1 MSSFDSIVVSG
12 EFVSEHYLVEQF
24 PARVR
29 TLRKTWAEREELKV
43 ATPRSGLLSVAGSV
57 VSSLTAAREGRA
69 GELPELYRRLRVALG
84 FVSGGG
90 ASDGDGSV
98 DSVPEPV
105 RVQRRG
111 AEVEV
116 RAVPVRTASGLHL
129 VVLEA
134 ADAATVEDVLDWQ
147 PDSARDAERET
158 AGAGRLLD
166 PALIDGKPEHGTAR
180 VISALFAAEERQ
192 RPDWVLVQAGGW
204 LLLTERQRW
213 PEGRWVAVDVAT
225 AAERRDA
232 KVAGE
237 LETVAALVGSDAL
250 VPGPDGSCGWD
261 GVLDESVKHA
271 VGVSKDLREGV
282 RESVELVANEIVA
295 RRRRAGLKVEEV
307 AEGLPKNAALPMLLQ
322 RQALRFLYRILFL
335 LYAEARP
342 ELGILPS
349 QAPEYVD
356 GYGLDRLRDLAL
368 VELTDPRSLEGTHL
382 YESLHRLF
390 RLVDQGHEPGSD
402 GAGLRFEALRADLFA
417 DGAISL
423 IDAPS
428 DVDER
433 WGSERQVIRGVGL
446 GNECLQLVLRK
457 LLLSKPGKGR
467 DAGFVSYAQ
476 LGINQLGAVYEGLMS
491 YSGFLA
497 TEDLYEVAKGGDP
510 SKGTWVVTTDQAR
523 ELEALDPGVFVKVRN
538 PETGELVNRRHE
550 RGSFVFRLSG
560 RERQRSASY
569 YTPEVLTRCVV
580 KHSLAELLDQD
591 DQRTPARRI
600 LELTVCEPA
609 LGSGAFLIEAVNQL
623 AEEYLKR
630 AQQEAGEEIPPEQ
643 YALELQK
650 VKAYLSLHQ
659 CYGVDLNATAR
670 ELAEV
675 SLWLNAMHSGLRAP
689 WFGLHLKRGN
699 SLIGARRAVYEV
711 PPEKTFSWLKEV
723 PADLA
728 LSGDVPLGALE
739 ARKVHH
745 FLLPAQGWGAV
756 ADTKEAKELAPDATQ
771 DLKDWRKKVRRSP
784 SKTQRKRLYA
794 LAERV
799 EALWSLAAQRLEI
812 AEEKISRQADVW
824 GAADLAQRGNGVTRE
839 QVERFLNDQNN
850 SYRRLRLAMDAWCAL
865 WFWPVTTAVE
875 PPDWD
880 DWLDGLEAVL
890 GVAYKAESK
899 KDTPQSSL
907 FSTRTQWADLD
918 DAEHEQRVWFRM
930 TDVDQALS
938 WHPWLETC
946 TEIAER
952 EGFFHWEL
960 DFAGIFTRGGFDLQ
974 VGNPPWVRPTW
985 DDELILAEV
994 DPWFTFSES
1003 SKKEENLGRRNRVI
1017 QGGYISPYLGERTSN
1032 AGLNE
1037 HLNSHV
1043 DRPVLAGQPDLYR
1056 CFMER
1061 TWRSIGSQGVVGLIH
1076 PETHFTE
1083 VRAEVL
1089 RGMAYRRLRRH
1100 WQFRNQLKLF
1110 EISNTNEYGV
1120 HVYGGMRSR
1129 PSFKNVSSVYHPDT
1143 IDRSLVHFDDY
1154 SAEPGLRDE
1163 DDKWDM
1169 RPHYGRVIEVDDK
1182 ALATWSKL
1190 TGESGDDSRCARML
1204 RPVNKSS
1211 QATLEKLASSSR
1223 FEKVGFRW
1231 TAGWKEDDA
1240 RNDGYFA
1247 PGPGT
1252 PDSLADVIIQ
1262 GPHFGVSHP
1271 LAKQPRSSM
1280 KSQRDYTSTDLGE
1293 ISEWFIPAT
1302 TYRRSTARDRFED
1315 SYKKW
1320 GGVSSS
1326 SFFRIFWRNM
1336 VDSSTARSLHA
1347 ALIPPGPTHVHVVH
1361 SLATT
1366 NLDDLA
1372 VAVGMWAS
1380 LPLDFLVKV
1389 SGVSKVQS
1397 EFVGRFPH
1405 IRGHALEAELV
1416 LRALRLNCLTRHYEN
1431 LWQELFDEQWRQDE
1445 WTHDLTD
1452 RPALG
1457 DVGPE
1462 WEMSTPLRVDFDR
1475 RQALVEIDALAAI
1488 MLDITAEELCTIY
1501 RTQFGVLRKY
1511 EKAMRFDANGR
1522 QVPNDVLKDYEKR
1535 GARADLGRY
1544 ELPFTGVD
1552 REKDMT
1558 RAHERF
1564 SERLAARS

>member
-43 ATPRSGLLSVAGSV
+43 ATPRSGLLAVAGSV

-134 ADAATVEDVLDWQ
+134 ADAATVEDVLDWH
-147 PDSARDAERET
+147 PDSARDAE
-158 AGAGRLLD
+158 GAGRLLD

-237 LETVAALVGSDAL
+237 LETIAALVGSDAL

-349 QAPEYVD
+349 QAPEYAD

-390 RLVDQGHEPGSD
+390 RLVDQGHEPGDD

-523 ELEALDPGVFVKVRN
+523 ELEALDSGVFVKVRN

-756 ADTKEAKELAPDATQ
+756 ADTREAKELAPAETQ
-771 DLKDWRKKVRRSP
+771 ELKDWRKKVRRSP

-865 WFWPVTTAVE
+865 WFWPVTTDVE

-930 TDVDQALS
+930 TEISKVLEA
-938 WHPWLETC
+938 HKWLKTC

-960 DFAGIFTRGGFDLQ
+960 DFAGIFMHGGFDLQ
-974 VGNPPWVRPTW
+974 VGNPPWVQPKW
-985 DDELILAEV
+985 DDDAILAEA
-994 DPWFTFSES
+994 DPWFTFNERADVDVRR
-1003 SKKEENLGRRNRVI
+1003 GRRERAVSS
-1017 QGGYISPYLGERTSN
+1017 GYVSDYLDERSYN
-1032 AGLNE
+1032 AGLNSY
-1037 HLNSHV
+1037 LNSDV
-1043 DRPVLAGQPDLYR
+1043 DWPLLSGQADLYR
-1056 CFMER
+1056 CFMGQ
-1061 TWRSIGSQGVVGLIH
+1061 TWALMKISGISGLVH

-1083 VRAEVL
+1083 VRAGRL
-1089 RGMAYRRLRRH
+1089 RAATYRRLRRH
-1100 WQFRNQLKLF
+1100 WHFRNALHLF
-1110 EISNTNEYGV
+1110 EEIGHKVNFGVSIYG
-1120 HVYGGMRSR
+1120 RSG
-1129 PSFKNVSSVYHPDT
+1129 PVDFLNMSSVYSPET
-1143 IDRSLVHFDDY
+1143 VERSELHDGSGV
-1154 SAEPGLRDE
+1154 EPGTHDDLGDIDTTPHRGRIVRVGVSVLKGWSGLLDE
-1163 DDKWDM
+1163 
-1169 RPHYGRVIEVDDK
+1169 
-1182 ALATWSKL
+1182 
-1190 TGESGDDSRCARML
+1190 
-1204 RPVNKSS
+1204 
-1211 QATLEKLASSSR
+1211 
-1223 FEKVGFRW
+1223 
-1231 TAGWKEDDA
+1231 
-1240 RNDGYFA
+1240 
-1247 PGPGT
+1247 PGT
-1252 PDSLADVIIQ
+1252 PPEEARMARSVNEASQVVLDKLARASRFGDLGFNWTRGWEEDVDRRAGYFVRKSEVVEKIDDLILQ
-1262 GPHFGVSHP
+1262 GPHFTVATP
-1271 LAKQPRSSM
+1271 LAKQPRESMRSAGDYDEWDLEEIEEWSIPRSSYQRSVSSDQYFAEYPHWGGAPSSDYWRLAWRAMADSSM
-1280 KSQRDYTSTDLGE
+1280 SRT
-1293 ISEWFIPAT
+1293 
-1302 TYRRSTARDRFED
+1302 
-1315 SYKKW
+1315 
-1320 GGVSSS
+1320 
-1326 SFFRIFWRNM
+1326 
-1336 VDSSTARSLHA
+1336 LHA
-1347 ALIPPGPTHVHVVH
+1347 TLIPPGPTHLFSVFA
-1361 SLATT
+1361 LNAPIR
-1366 NLDDLA
+1366 DLA
-1372 VAVGMWAS
+1372 IAAGLWAS
-1380 LPLDFLVKV
+1380 IPLDFLVKV
-1389 SGVSKVQS
+1389 SGKTNLKVDVVS
-1397 EFVGRFPH
+1397 RLPH
-1405 IRGHALEAELV
+1405 RSGFILEQEML
-1416 LRALRLNCLTRHYEN
+1416 LRSLRLNCLTRYYEP
-1431 LWQELFDEQWRQDE
+1431 LWCDLFDEQWRQDE
-1445 WTHDLTD
+1445 WTHDLTN

-1488 MLDITAEELCTIY
+1488 MLEITAEELCTIY

-1564 SERLAARS
+1564 SQRLAARS